1 MTTTKYRLHHRLV
14 LSALLLVLVA
24 LAGCGDQ
31 VRFRPV
37 FGSPGGYVPPVHT
50 GFSFSG
56 AGTRG

>member
-1 MTTTKYRLHHRLV
+1 MPSRLQCRSHRIAV
-14 LSALLLVLVA
+14 AAALLA
-24 LAGCGDQ
+24 LLAVAGCGD

-37 FGSPGGYVPPVHT
+37 FGSPGGYVPPVNT